1 MANRRDPNKVMI
13 GVYVDRE
20 VRDAVKSLLESKGV
34 TITDFIYAQFL
45 KLFNKKENEL
55 IEELKKRDGR
65 TKEARARKNSSRKKA
80 S

>member
-65 TKEARARKNSSRKKA
+65 TKEARAQKNSCRKKT